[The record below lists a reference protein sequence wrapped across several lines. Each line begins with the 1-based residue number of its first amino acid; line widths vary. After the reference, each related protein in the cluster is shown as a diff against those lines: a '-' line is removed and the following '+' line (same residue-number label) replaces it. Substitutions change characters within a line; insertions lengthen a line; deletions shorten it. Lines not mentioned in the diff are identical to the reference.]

1 MKHTLLIKQWVLS
14 FVLLICVTG
23 HVCAARVD
31 SLQVHSAK
39 MNRAIPVVAVI
50 PDGASAE
57 TPYPTLY
64 LLHGFKGCEKDWITK
79 CPNLPALA
87 EQYGMI
93 IICPDGE
100 NSWYWD
106 SPMNKGSQF
115 ETFVSEELVSYVD
128 SLYPTRANRYG
139 RAITGLSMG
148 GHGAL
153 YLGFR
158 HPEVYGC
165 ATAMSG
171 GVDIRQFPNRW
182 HMIAQLGTKD
192 EYPERWEAHSVMNQ
206 LDSLVDKRTAIL
218 VDCGVDD
225 FFYGVNR
232 KLHAA
237 LLARKISHDYM
248 SRPGGHTWEYWC
260 NALEY
265 HLLFERN
272 FFNGAHPT
280 HIKELPI
287 D

>member
-1 MKHTLLIKQWVLS
+1 MKHTQTIKTVWLS
-14 FVLLICVTG
+14 LVLLICATG
-23 HVCAARVD
+23 QLFASRVD
-31 SLQVHSAK
+31 SLLVHSAK
-39 MNRAIPVVAVI
+39 MNRAIPVVAII

-64 LLHGFKGCEKDWITK
+64 LLHGYSGCEKDWISK
-79 CPNLPALA
+79 CPHLPELA

-106 SPMNKGSQF
+106 SPIKARSQF
-115 ETFVSEELVSYVD
+115 ETFISKELVSYVD
-128 SLYPTRANRYG
+128 SHYPTRTHRDG

-148 GHGAL
+148 GQGAL

-158 HPEVYGC
+158 HPDVYGC

-171 GVDIRQFPNRW
+171 GVDIRPFPTSWKMNKL
-182 HMIAQLGTKD
+182 LGTKD
-192 EYPERWEAHSVMNQ
+192 EYPTRWEAHSVMNQ
-206 LDSLVDKRTAIL
+206 LDNVVDKRTAIL
-218 VDCGVDD
+218 VDCGTDD

-232 KLHAA
+232 KLHAE
-237 LLARKISHDYM
+237 LLARKISHDFI
-248 SRPGGHTWEYWC
+248 SRPGGHNWEYWC

-272 FFNGAHPT
+272 FFAGAHP
-280 HIKELPI
+280 KYVKR
-287 D
+287 